1 MRPYLRPPNLKSVY
15 ISSIGLLLVFLRK
28 KIITIRQ
35 TFFV

>member
-28 KIITIRQ
+28 KIITYSKLFII
-35 TFFV
+35 

>member
-28 KIITIRQ
+28 KIITYWQ